1 MKNVNI
7 VDYSSHRTI
16 KIMNQHDLEELKK
29 TRKSK
34 KRKRLHKNANYFI
47 IKIKKGT
54 SESHFGCYGADQWSF
69 IIFVRRKFW

>member
-29 TRKSK
+29 HAKAK
-34 KRKRLHKNANYFI
+34 KESACTKTQI
-47 IKIKKGT
+47 IL
-54 SESHFGCYGADQWSF
+54 
-69 IIFVRRKFW
+69 